1 METFLNKNVSIV
13 SFLYSF
19 APRME
24 QKEIQLLEQVDKLF
38 MRCGI
43 KSLTMDDIA
52 REIGISKKT
61 LYLHCS
67 DKEDL
72 LIKSFAHHFRCEEDF
87 QNRIVS
93 KNLNAIDEIFEVS
106 KHVSEMLKTIHPS
119 VHYDLRKYY
128 PEAWKIF
135 SEYRKNFMLKCVSDN
150 MEKGKKEGLYRA
162 NLNIPIVARIHISR
176 VDIVFDG
183 ELFPANQ
190 FNFAEVFFE
199 MIRYHIRGIASPKG
213 IEYFMDKI
221 KTIDPTNPKI

>member
-43 KSLTMDDIA
+43 KSLTMNDIA

>member
-1 METFLNKNVSIV
+1 METFFNKNVSIV
-13 SFLYSF
+13 SFSYTF
-19 APRME
+19 GPRME
-24 QKEIQLLEQVDKLF
+24 QKEQQFLEQVDKLF
-38 MRCGI
+38 LSCGI

-52 REIGISKKT
+52 RELGISKKT
-61 LYLHCS
+61 LYQYCT

-72 LIKSFAHHFRCEEDF
+72 LIKSFSHYFKCEESF
-87 QNRIVS
+87 QQAIWA
-93 KNLNAIDEIFEVS
+93 KNLNAVDEIFEVS
-106 KHVSEMLKTIHPS
+106 KHVAEMLKNLHPS

-135 SEYRKNFMLKCVSDN
+135 SEYRKNFLLKCVSDN

-162 NLNIPIVARIHISR
+162 NLNIPIVARIHIAR
-176 VDIVFDG
+176 IDVIFDG
-183 ELFPANQ
+183 ELFPASQ

-199 MIRYHIRGIASPKG
+199 LIRYHIRGIASPQG

>member
-1 METFLNKNVSIV
+1 
-13 SFLYSF
+13 
-19 APRME
+19 ME
-24 QKEIQLLEQVDKLF
+24 QKEEQLLLQVDKLF

-52 REIGISKKT
+52 SELGISKKT
-61 LYLHCS
+61 LYLYCK

-72 LIKSFAHHFRCEEDF
+72 LIKSFSYHFKCEEDF
-87 QNRIVS
+87 QNAIVS

-106 KHVSEMLKTIHPS
+106 KHVTGMLKTMHPS

-135 SEYRKNFMLKCVSDN
+135 SEYKKSFMLKCVADN
-150 MEKGKKEGLYRA
+150 MEKGKKEGLYRE

-176 VDIVFDG
+176 VDVVFDG
-183 ELFPANQ
+183 ELFPANE
-190 FNFAEVFFE
+190 FNFQEVFFE
-199 MIRYHIRGIASPKG
+199 LIRYHIRGIASPKG

-221 KTIDPTNPKI
+221 KTIDPQNPKI

>member
-1 METFLNKNVSIV
+1 METFCVKNVSIV

-24 QKEIQLLEQVDKLF
+24 QKEQQFLEQVDKLF
-38 MRCGI
+38 LSCGI

-52 REIGISKKT
+52 RELGISKKT
-61 LYLHCS
+61 LYLYCT

-72 LIKSFAHHFRCEEDF
+72 IIKSFAHYFKCEETF
-87 QNRIVS
+87 QES
-93 KNLNAIDEIFEVS
+93 LQQKNLNAIDEIFEVS
-106 KHVSEMLKTIHPS
+106 KHVAEMLKNLHPS

-162 NLNIPIVARIHISR
+162 NLNIPIVARIHIAR
-176 VDIVFDG
+176 IDVIFDG
-183 ELFPANQ
+183 ELFPASQ

-199 MIRYHIRGIASPKG
+199 LIRYHIRGIASPQG
-213 IEYFMDKI
+213 IEFFMEKI

>member
-1 METFLNKNVSIV
+1 METFLTQNVSIV

-19 APRME
+19 APFLE
-24 QKEIQLLEQVDKLF
+24 QKEQQFLEQVDKLF
-38 MRCGI
+38 LSCGI

-52 REIGISKKT
+52 RELGISKKT
-61 LYLHCS
+61 LYQYCT

-72 LIKSFAHHFRCEEDF
+72 LIKSFSHYFKCEETF
-87 QNRIVS
+87 QQAIWA
-93 KNLNAIDEIFEVS
+93 KNLNAIDEMFEVS
-106 KHVSEMLKTIHPS
+106 KHVSEMLKNLHPS

-135 SEYRKNFMLKCVSDN
+135 SEYRKNFLLKCVSDN

-162 NLNIPIVARIHISR
+162 NLNIPIVARIHIAR
-176 VDIVFDG
+176 IDVIFDG
-183 ELFPANQ
+183 ELFPASQ

-199 MIRYHIRGIASPKG
+199 LIRYHIRGIASPQG

>member
-1 METFLNKNVSIV
+1 
-13 SFLYSF
+13 
-19 APRME
+19 ME
-24 QKEIQLLEQVDKLF
+24 QKEQQLLEQVDKLF

-43 KSLTMDDIA
+43 KSLTMNDIA

-87 QNRIVS
+87 QNRTVS

-221 KTIDPTNPKI
+221 KTIDPQNPKI

>member
-1 METFLNKNVSIV
+1 METFLFKNVSIV

>member
-1 METFLNKNVSIV
+1 
-13 SFLYSF
+13 
-19 APRME
+19 ME
-24 QKEIQLLEQVDKLF
+24 QKEIQLIEQVDKLF

-52 REIGISKKT
+52 RELGISKKT
-61 LYLHCS
+61 LYQFCT

-72 LIKSFAHHFRCEEDF
+72 LKKSFAHYFKCEEQL
-87 QNRIVS
+87 QNNIQD

-119 VHYDLRKYY
+119 IHYDLRKYY
-128 PEAWKIF
+128 PETWKIF

-176 VDIVFDG
+176 VDVVFDG